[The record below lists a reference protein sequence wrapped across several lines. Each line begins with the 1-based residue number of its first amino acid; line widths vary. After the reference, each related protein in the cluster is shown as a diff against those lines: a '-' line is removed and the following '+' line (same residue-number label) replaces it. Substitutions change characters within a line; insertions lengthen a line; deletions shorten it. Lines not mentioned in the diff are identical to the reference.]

1 MQFSRDWLAQYV
13 EVGPVE
19 ELRALLT
26 RSGSSVEH
34 VTMEGDDALL
44 DVDITGNRPDCMN
57 HSGSRARSP
66 CCAVSICAVPPAA
79 ARKRRGRP
87 RRSRA

>member
-34 VTMEGDDALL
+34 VDD
-44 DVDITGNRPDCMN
+44 
-57 HSGSRARSP
+57 
-66 CCAVSICAVPPAA
+66 
-79 ARKRRGRP
+79 RG
-87 RRSRA
+87 